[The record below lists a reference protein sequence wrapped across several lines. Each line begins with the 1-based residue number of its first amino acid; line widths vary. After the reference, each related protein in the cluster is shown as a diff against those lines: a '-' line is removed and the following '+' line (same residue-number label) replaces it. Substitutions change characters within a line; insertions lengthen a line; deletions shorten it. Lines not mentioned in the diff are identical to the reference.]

1 MASDCV
7 ILKESVNVNEH
18 KSADLTTD
26 CYFVHMGDG
35 RVDLV
40 RGSMVKIFDDFF
52 DRKLTITRIQH
63 AKGSLNPKLNTPR
76 V

>member
-1 MASDCV
+1 MASDCT
-7 ILKESVNVNEH
+7 ILKESVDVTEH
-18 KSADLTTD
+18 VSADLTTD
-26 CYFVHMGDG
+26 CYFVHMDDG
-35 RVDLV
+35 RIDLV